1 MGDRLAGKVAI
12 VTGAGSGIG
21 RASAIRFAAEATQ
34 VGCADR
40 DQQELDTTVEEILG
54 AGGWAIACEVDVTD
68 EKLVEQMVA
77 ETTYGF
83 EYGDRGTA
91 GE

>member
-1 MGDRLAGKVAI
+1 MTHPLERSEAIPWRQGIHLLCRAPCRPDRFRGK
-12 VTGAGSGIG
+12 
-21 RASAIRFAAEATQ
+21 R
-34 VGCADR
+34 R